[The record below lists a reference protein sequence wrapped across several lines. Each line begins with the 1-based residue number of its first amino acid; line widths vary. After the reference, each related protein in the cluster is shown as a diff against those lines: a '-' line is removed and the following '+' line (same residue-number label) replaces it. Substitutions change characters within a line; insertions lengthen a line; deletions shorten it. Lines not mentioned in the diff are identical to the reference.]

1 MLAKNAQ
8 IFRIVGATPAGL
20 NEALAACQF
29 VECTP
34 HAAQSSGFVFA
45 SPDYGTFTREAGDFT
60 EFRLRTDTKIL
71 PASVVNDA
79 TAEKA
84 KEIEAMQGYKPGRK
98 QTKEIKEAVT
108 LELLASAFVKTHI
121 TRGWFDSTGWLVID
135 TASASKAEAVLDAL
149 RSALDEFPVRF
160 WRTHREPELSMSEW
174 VEMRHPPE
182 GMTIDDRVKLAD
194 HDGGTVSVV
203 NRDATSAEVIQLIT
217 EGGAVVSELAL
228 TLEGAVSFVLAN
240 GTLKRLAYLDIQ
252 EEAKGDPLSQ
262 EEEANADLILSGDA
276 VRKVVVALTAE
287 LGGLMEEAA

>member
-98 QTKEIKEAVT
+98 QTKEIKEAAT

-149 RSALDEFPVRF
+149 RNALDEFPARF
-160 WRTHREPELSMSEW
+160 WRTQQVPESAMTIW
-174 VEMRHPPE
+174 VSTQEPPE

-228 TLEGAVSFVLAN
+228 TLEDVASFVLAN
-240 GTLKRLAYLDIQ
+240 STLKRLAYLDIQ

-262 EEEANADLILSGDA
+262 EEEANADLVLSGDA

-287 LGGLMEEAA
+287 LGGLKHE

>member
-98 QTKEIKEAVT
+98 QTKEIKDAVT

-121 TRGWFDSTGWLVID
+121 TRGWFDATGWLVID
-135 TASASKAEAVLDAL
+135 TASNSKVDAVLDAL
-149 RSALDEFPVRF
+149 HSAMNEFRVRF
-160 WRTHREPELSMSEW
+160 WRTQQVPESAMTIW
-174 VEMRHPPE
+174 VSTQEPPE

-228 TLEGAVSFVLAN
+228 TLEDVASFVLAN
-240 GTLKRLAYLDIQ
+240 STLKRLAYLDIQ

-287 LGGLMEEAA
+287 LGGLKHE

>member
-98 QTKEIKEAVT
+98 QMKEIKESVT

-135 TASASKAEAVLDAL
+135 TSSASKAEAALDAL
-149 RSALDEFPVRF
+149 RNALDEFPVRF
-160 WRTHREPELSMSEW
+160 WRTQQVPESAMTIW
-174 VEMRHPPE
+174 VSTQEPPE

-228 TLEGAVSFVLAN
+228 TLEDVASFVLAN
-240 GTLKRLAYLDIQ
+240 STLKRLAYLDIQ

-262 EEEANADLILSGDA
+262 EEEANADLVLSGDA

-287 LGGLMEEAA
+287 LGGLKHE

>member
-1 MLAKNAQ
+1 MDL
-8 IFRIVGATPAGL
+8 TPGMASG
-20 NEALAACQF
+20 
-29 VECTP
+29 
-34 HAAQSSGFVFA
+34 SGFVIA
-45 SPDYGTFTREAGDFT
+45 SPDYGTFTRKAGDFT

-98 QTKEIKEAVT
+98 QTKEIKEAAT

>member
-1 MLAKNAQ
+1 MLAKNAT
-8 IFRIVGATPAGL
+8 IFRITGPVSGL
-20 NEALAACQF
+20 DEALKARPF
-29 VECTP
+29 MELTP
-34 HAAQSSGFVFA
+34 GMATGSGFVIA
-45 SPDYGTFTREAGDFT
+45 SPDYGTFTRKAGDFT

-135 TASASKAEAVLDAL
+135 TASASKAEAALDAL
-149 RSALDEFPVRF
+149 RSALDEFPARF
-160 WRTHREPELSMSEW
+160 WRTKQVPESAMTLW
-174 VEMRHPPE
+174 VSTQEPPE

-228 TLEGAVSFVLAN
+228 TLDGAVSFVLAN
-240 GTLKRLAYLDIQ
+240 STLKRLTYLDIQ
-252 EEAKGDPLSQ
+252 DEAKGDPLSQ

-287 LGGLMEEAA
+287 LGGLMDE

>member
-1 MLAKNAQ
+1 MLAKNAT
-8 IFRIVGATPAGL
+8 IFRITGPVSGL
-20 NEALAACQF
+20 DEALKARPF
-29 VECTP
+29 MDLTP
-34 HAAQSSGFVFA
+34 GMASGSGFVIA
-45 SPDYGTFTREAGDFT
+45 SPDYGTFTRKAGDFT
-60 EFRLRTDTKIL
+60 EFWLRTDTKIL

-149 RSALDEFPVRF
+149 RNALDEFHVRF
-160 WRTHREPELSMSEW
+160 WRTQQVPESAMTLW
-174 VEMRHPPE
+174 VSTQEPPE
-182 GMTIDDRVKLAD
+182 GMTIDNRVKLAD

-203 NRDATSAEVIQLIT
+203 NRDATSAEVIHLIT

-228 TLEGAVSFVLAN
+228 TLEDVASFVLAN

-287 LGGLMEEAA
+287 LGGLTEE

>member
-1 MLAKNAQ
+1 MLAKNAT
-8 IFRIVGATPAGL
+8 IFRITGPVSGL
-20 NEALAACQF
+20 DEALKARPF
-29 VECTP
+29 MDLTP
-34 HAAQSSGFVFA
+34 GMATGSGFVIA
-45 SPDYGTFTREAGDFT
+45 SPDYGTFTRKAGDFT

-98 QTKEIKEAVT
+98 QTKEIKEAAT

-149 RSALDEFPVRF
+149 RNALDEFPARF
-160 WRTHREPELSMSEW
+160 WRTQQVPESAMTIW
-174 VEMRHPPE
+174 VSTQEPPE

-194 HDGGTVSVV
+194 HDGGTVSVM

-228 TLEGAVSFVLAN
+228 TLEDVASFVLAN
-240 GTLKRLAYLDIQ
+240 STLKRLAYLDIQ

-262 EEEANADLILSGDA
+262 EEEANADLVLSGDA

-287 LGGLMEEAA
+287 LGGLKHE

>member
-1 MLAKNAQ
+1 MLAKNAT
-8 IFRIVGATPAGL
+8 IFRITGPVSGL
-20 NEALAACQF
+20 DEALKARPF
-29 VECTP
+29 MDLTP
-34 HAAQSSGFVFA
+34 GMASGSGFVIA
-45 SPDYGTFTREAGDFT
+45 SPDYGTFTRKAGDFT

-71 PASVVNDA
+71 PASVVNDV

>member
-1 MLAKNAQ
+1 MLAKNAT
-8 IFRIVGATPAGL
+8 IFRITGPVSGL
-20 NEALAACQF
+20 DEALKARPF
-29 VECTP
+29 MDLTP
-34 HAAQSSGFVFA
+34 GMASGSGLVIA
-45 SPDYGTFTREAGDFT
+45 SPDYGTFTRKASDFT

-84 KEIEAMQGYKPGRK
+84 KEIEATQGYKPGRK

-160 WRTHREPELSMSEW
+160 WRTKQVPESAMTLW
-174 VEMRHPPE
+174 VSTQEPPE

-228 TLEGAVSFVLAN
+228 TLEDVASFVLAN

-287 LGGLMEEAA
+287 LGGLMEESA

>member
-1 MLAKNAQ
+1 MLAKNAT
-8 IFRIVGATPAGL
+8 IFRITGPVSGL
-20 NEALAACQF
+20 DEALKARPF
-29 VECTP
+29 MDLTP
-34 HAAQSSGFVFA
+34 GMASGSGFVIA
-45 SPDYGTFTREAGDFT
+45 SPDYGTFTRKAGDFT

-71 PASVVNDA
+71 PASVVNDV

-135 TASASKAEAVLDAL
+135 TASANKAEAALDAL
-149 RSALDEFPVRF
+149 RSALDEFPARF
-160 WRTHREPELSMSEW
+160 WRTQHVRESAMTLW
-174 VEMRHPPE
+174 VSTQEPPE

-194 HDGGTVSVV
+194 HDGGTVSVM

-287 LGGLMEEAA
+287 LGGLMEESV

>member
-1 MLAKNAQ
+1 MLAKNAT
-8 IFRIVGATPAGL
+8 IFRITGPVSGL
-20 NEALAACQF
+20 DEALKARRF
-29 VECTP
+29 IDLTP
-34 HAAQSSGFVFA
+34 GMATGSGFVIA
-45 SPDYGTFTREAGDFT
+45 SPDYGTFTRKAGDFT

-84 KEIEAMQGYKPGRK
+84 KEVEAMQGYKPGRK

-135 TASASKAEAVLDAL
+135 TASNSKVDAVLDAL
-149 RSALDEFPVRF
+149 RSAMNEFRVRF
-160 WRTHREPELSMSEW
+160 WRTQQVPESAMTLW
-174 VEMRHPPE
+174 VSTQEPPE

-228 TLEGAVSFVLAN
+228 TLEDVASFVLAN
-240 GTLKRLAYLDIQ
+240 STLKRLAYLDIQ

-262 EEEANADLILSGDA
+262 EEEANADLVLSGDA

-287 LGGLMEEAA
+287 LGGLKHE

>member
-98 QTKEIKEAVT
+98 QTKEIKDAVT

-121 TRGWFDSTGWLVID
+121 TRGWFDATGWLVID
-135 TASASKAEAVLDAL
+135 TASNSKVDAVLDAL
-149 RSALDEFPVRF
+149 RNALDEFPARF
-160 WRTHREPELSMSEW
+160 WRTQQVPESAMTIW
-174 VEMRHPPE
+174 VSTQEPPE

-228 TLEGAVSFVLAN
+228 TLEDVASFVLAN
-240 GTLKRLAYLDIQ
+240 STLKRLAYLDIQ

-262 EEEANADLILSGDA
+262 EEEANAELVLSGDA

-287 LGGLMEEAA
+287 LGGLKHE

>member
-1 MLAKNAQ
+1 MLAKNAT
-8 IFRIVGATPAGL
+8 IFRITGPVSGL
-20 NEALAACQF
+20 DEALKARPF
-29 VECTP
+29 MDLTP
-34 HAAQSSGFVFA
+34 GMATGSGFVIA
-45 SPDYGTFTREAGDFT
+45 SPDYGTFTRKAGDFT

-98 QTKEIKEAVT
+98 QTKEIKEAAT

-121 TRGWFDSTGWLVID
+121 TRGWFDATGWLVID
-135 TASASKAEAVLDAL
+135 TASASKAEAALDAL
-149 RSALDEFPVRF
+149 RNALDEFPARF
-160 WRTHREPELSMSEW
+160 WRTQQVPESAMTLW
-174 VEMRHPPE
+174 VSTQEPPE

-228 TLEGAVSFVLAN
+228 TLEDVASFVLAN
-240 GTLKRLAYLDIQ
+240 STLKRLAYLDIQ

-262 EEEANADLILSGDA
+262 EEEANADLVLSGDA

-287 LGGLMEEAA
+287 LGGLKHE

>member
-1 MLAKNAQ
+1 MLAKNAT
-8 IFRIVGATPAGL
+8 IFRITGPVSGL
-20 NEALAACQF
+20 DEALKARPF
-29 VECTP
+29 MDLTP
-34 HAAQSSGFVFA
+34 GMASGSGFVIA
-45 SPDYGTFTREAGDFT
+45 SPDYGTFTRKAGDFT

-84 KEIEAMQGYKPGRK
+84 KEVEAMQGYKPGRK

-135 TASASKAEAVLDAL
+135 TASNSKAEAALDAL

-194 HDGGTVSVV
+194 HDGGTVSVM

-240 GTLKRLAYLDIQ
+240 GTLKRLTYLDIQ
-252 EEAKGDPLSQ
+252 DEAKGDPLSQ

-287 LGGLMEEAA
+287 LGGLMED

>member
-98 QTKEIKEAVT
+98 QMKEIKESVT

-149 RSALDEFPVRF
+149 RNALDEFPARF
-160 WRTHREPELSMSEW
+160 WRTQQVPESAMTIW
-174 VEMRHPPE
+174 VSTQEPPE

-228 TLEGAVSFVLAN
+228 TLEDVASFVLAN
-240 GTLKRLAYLDIQ
+240 STLKRLAYLDIQ

-262 EEEANADLILSGDA
+262 EEEANADLVLSGDA

-287 LGGLMEEAA
+287 LGGLKHE

>member
-1 MLAKNAQ
+1 MLAKNAT
-8 IFRIVGATPAGL
+8 IFRITGPVSGL
-20 NEALAACQF
+20 DEALKARPF
-29 VECTP
+29 MDLTP
-34 HAAQSSGFVFA
+34 GMASGSGFVIA
-45 SPDYGTFTREAGDFT
+45 SPDYGTFTRKAGDFT

-98 QTKEIKEAVT
+98 QTKEIKEAVI

-135 TASASKAEAVLDAL
+135 TASNSKAEAALDAL

-228 TLEGAVSFVLAN
+228 TLEDVASFVLAN
-240 GTLKRLAYLDIQ
+240 GTLKRLTYLDIQ
-252 EEAKGDPLSQ
+252 DEAKGDPLSQ

-287 LGGLMEEAA
+287 LGGPMEDAA

>member
-98 QTKEIKEAVT
+98 QTKEIKEAAT

-149 RSALDEFPVRF
+149 RNALDEFPARF
-160 WRTHREPELSMSEW
+160 WRTQQVPESAMTIW
-174 VEMRHPPE
+174 VSTQEPPE

-228 TLEGAVSFVLAN
+228 TLEDVASFVLAN
-240 GTLKRLAYLDIQ
+240 STLKRLAYLDIQ

-287 LGGLMEEAA
+287 LGGLKHE

>member
-84 KEIEAMQGYKPGRK
+84 KEI
-98 QTKEIKEAVT
+98 
-108 LELLASAFVKTHI
+108 
-121 TRGWFDSTGWLVID
+121 
-135 TASASKAEAVLDAL
+135 
-149 RSALDEFPVRF
+149 
-160 WRTHREPELSMSEW
+160 
-174 VEMRHPPE
+174 
-182 GMTIDDRVKLAD
+182 
-194 HDGGTVSVV
+194 
-203 NRDATSAEVIQLIT
+203 
-217 EGGAVVSELAL
+217 
-228 TLEGAVSFVLAN
+228 
-240 GTLKRLAYLDIQ
+240 
-252 EEAKGDPLSQ
+252 
-262 EEEANADLILSGDA
+262 
-276 VRKVVVALTAE
+276 
-287 LGGLMEEAA
+287 

>member
-98 QTKEIKEAVT
+98 QTKEIKDAVT

-135 TASASKAEAVLDAL
+135 TSSANKAEAALDAL
-149 RSALDEFPVRF
+149 RNALDEFPARF
-160 WRTHREPELSMSEW
+160 WRTQQVPESAMTLW
-174 VEMRHPPE
+174 VSTQEPPE

-228 TLEGAVSFVLAN
+228 TLEDVASFVLAN
-240 GTLKRLAYLDIQ
+240 STLKRLAYLDIQ

-262 EEEANADLILSGDA
+262 EEEANADLVLSGDA

-287 LGGLMEEAA
+287 LGGLKHE

>member
-98 QTKEIKEAVT
+98 QTKEIKDAVT

-149 RSALDEFPVRF
+149 RNALDEFPARF
-160 WRTHREPELSMSEW
+160 WRTQQVPESAMTIW
-174 VEMRHPPE
+174 VSTQEPPE

-228 TLEGAVSFVLAN
+228 TLEDVASFVLAN
-240 GTLKRLAYLDIQ
+240 STLKRLAYLDIQ

-287 LGGLMEEAA
+287 LGGLKHE

>member
-1 MLAKNAQ
+1 MLAKNAT
-8 IFRIVGATPAGL
+8 IFRITGPVSGL
-20 NEALAACQF
+20 DEALKARPF
-29 VECTP
+29 MDLTP
-34 HAAQSSGFVFA
+34 GMASGSGFVIA
-45 SPDYGTFTREAGDFT
+45 SPDYGTFTRKAGDFT

-135 TASASKAEAVLDAL
+135 TASANKAEAALDAL
-149 RSALDEFPVRF
+149 RSALDELPVRF
-160 WRTHREPELSMSEW
+160 WRTQQVPESAMTIW
-174 VEMRHPPE
+174 VSTQEPPE

-194 HDGGTVSVV
+194 HDGGTVSVM

-240 GTLKRLAYLDIQ
+240 GTLKRLTYLDIQ

-287 LGGLMEEAA
+287 LGGLMEESA

>member
-1 MLAKNAQ
+1 MLAKNAT
-8 IFRIVGATPAGL
+8 IFRITGPVSGL
-20 NEALAACQF
+20 DEALKARRF
-29 VECTP
+29 IDLTP
-34 HAAQSSGFVFA
+34 GMASGSGFVIA
-45 SPDYGTFTREAGDFT
+45 SPDYGTFTRKAGDFT

-98 QTKEIKEAVT
+98 QMKEIKESVT

-135 TASASKAEAVLDAL
+135 TSSASKAEAVLDAL
-149 RSALDEFPVRF
+149 RNALDEFPARF
-160 WRTHREPELSMSEW
+160 WRTQQVPESAMTIW
-174 VEMRHPPE
+174 VSTQEPPE

-228 TLEGAVSFVLAN
+228 TLEDVASFVLAN
-240 GTLKRLAYLDIQ
+240 STLKRLAYLDIQ

-287 LGGLMEEAA
+287 LGGLKHE

>member
-1 MLAKNAQ
+1 MLAKNAT
-8 IFRIVGATPAGL
+8 IFRITSPVSDL
-20 NEALAACQF
+20 DEALKARPF
-29 VECTP
+29 MDLTP
-34 HAAQSSGFVFA
+34 GMASGSGFVIA
-45 SPDYGTFTREAGDFT
+45 SPDYGTFTRKAGDFT

-71 PASVVNDA
+71 PASVINDA

-108 LELLASAFVKTHI
+108 LELLSSAFVKTHI

-182 GMTIDDRVKLAD
+182 GMTIDDRVRLAD

-228 TLEGAVSFVLAN
+228 TLEDVASFVLAN

-287 LGGLMEEAA
+287 LGGLMDE

>member
-98 QTKEIKEAVT
+98 QTKEIKDAVT

-121 TRGWFDSTGWLVID
+121 TRGWFDATGWLVID
-135 TASASKAEAVLDAL
+135 TASNSKVDAVLDAL
-149 RSALDEFPVRF
+149 HSAMNEFRVRF
-160 WRTHREPELSMSEW
+160 WRTQQVPESAMTIW
-174 VEMRHPPE
+174 VSTQEPPE

-228 TLEGAVSFVLAN
+228 TLEDVASFVLAN

-287 LGGLMEEAA
+287 LGGLKHE